1 MACIS
6 GALLGRVMERC
17 ACDNGAQS
25 PDKTAVVCK
34 KEEVKK
40 KGMFL
45 PFFKFSIHSTNRSA
59 P

>member
-1 MACIS
+1 
-6 GALLGRVMERC
+6 MERC
-17 ACDNGAQS
+17 ACENGAQS

-40 KGMFL
+40 KGMFP
-45 PFFKFSIHSTNRSA
+45 PFFTFSIHSTYRSA